1 MIRRPPRSTLFPYT
15 TLFRSLPQQD
25 IGVVEILEKFA
36 EEGVAVGGNGF
47 LDSLEDAAVYT
58 FLIVFGF
65 QQEGWNATD
74 YDCLAHI
81 LRSVFS
87 NVARHFAST
96 HRESNQ
102 RKVAQLKMSHK
113 FVQVLGES
121 IVVVTRCWLTGFSEP
136 SSVIRDHA
144 MTGLEEHRELF
155 LPGGTA

>member
-1 MIRRPPRSTLFPYT
+1 MTSVGTSMRAT
-15 TLFRSLPQQD
+15 SLRKSSCQVGTQAR
-25 IGVVEILEKFA
+25 L
-36 EEGVAVGGNGF
+36 AVGEA
-47 LDSLEDAAVYT
+47 LAAT
-58 FLIVFGF
+58 F
-65 QQEGWNATD
+65 
-74 YDCLAHI
+74 
-81 LRSVFS
+81 
-87 NVARHFAST
+87 HFAST

-121 IVVVTRCWLTGFSEP
+121 IVVVIRCWLTGFSEP